1 MEEVKEIIRGNV
13 SEGMPVQ
20 TACKTS
26 NISKSGY
33 YYKPKGTKKGK
44 RPSNTTICK
53 TGEVVENTVIL
64 ENIKEIIS
72 PEFTEYGYQIVT
84 MLLKQ
89 RKFIINRKKVY
100 RLMKENNLLLRKKR
114 KEKLLKNY
122 VKYGIVQ
129 TYNPFEIIE
138 IDIKYIYIH
147 GLRQN
152 AYLITIFDTFTRMAL
167 CWDLELTMK
176 HDKVIKL
183 IDELILN
190 YLQPYDLLNRK
201 IKISIR
207 TDNGSQFIAKKVRIH
222 LEENQIFHEFT
233 KPRTPEQNGHIE
245 SFHATVENLVC
256 SRIEFENLENTKNT
270 FEKFYYNYNNI
281 RVMKQLLY
289 LSPVN
294 FLDAWENDL
303 IGVKYD
309 EKTKKQIFFLKEQ
322 VPDGT
327 ALVST
332 FFDFPKQNYDNN
344 FVSQNSLLI

>member
-1 MEEVKEIIRGNV
+1 MEEVKEIIRDNV
-13 SEGMPVQ
+13 SEGIPVQ
-20 TACKTS
+20 SACKIAK
-26 NISKSGY
+26 ISKSGY
-33 YYKPKGTKKGK
+33 YYRAKGTKKGK
-44 RPSNTTICK
+44 TPSSTTVCK
-53 TGEVVENTVIL
+53 TGEIVENKIVI

-72 PEFTEYGYQIVT
+72 TEFTEYGYQTVT
-84 MLLKQ
+84 AILKQ
-89 RKFIINRKKVY
+89 KNFIINRKKVY
-100 RLMKENNLLLRKKR
+100 RLMKENNLLLKKNR
-114 KEKLLKNY
+114 KEKMLKNY
-122 VKYGIVQ
+122 VKYSIVQ

-147 GLRQN
+147 GLKRN

-167 CWDLELTMK
+167 GWELDLTMK

-183 IDELILN
+183 IDKLILN

-201 IKISIR
+201 IKINIR

-256 SRIEFENLENTKNT
+256 SRFEFEDLEKTKNT

-289 LSPVN
+289 LSPAN
-294 FLDAWENDL
+294 FLCAWENDL
-303 IGVKYD
+303 VGVKYD
-309 EKTKKQIFFLKEQ
+309 DETKKQKFFLKEK

-327 ALVST
+327 SLMST
-332 FFDFPKQNYDNN
+332 FFDFPKQNYDTN
-344 FVSQNSLLI
+344 FVSKN